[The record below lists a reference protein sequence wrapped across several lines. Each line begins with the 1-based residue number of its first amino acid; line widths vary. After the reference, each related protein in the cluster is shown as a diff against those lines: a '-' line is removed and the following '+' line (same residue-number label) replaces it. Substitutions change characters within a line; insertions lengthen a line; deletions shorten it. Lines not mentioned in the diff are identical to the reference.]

1 MPAAAVIPGPIVYIE
16 FVAVKKFVV
25 GSGRPSGRR
34 HSLCDWRATL
44 RKLECSKQAVVCI
57 NQHRIALCRW
67 LAGCCHGMVNR
78 SRRGRKNFGVRGEI
92 LGFPND

>member
-25 GSGRPSGRR
+25 ESGRPSGRR
-34 HSLCDWRATL
+34 LRFSGWRATL
-44 RKLECSKQAVVCI
+44 RKLECSKQAYVCI

-67 LAGCCHGMVNR
+67 LAGCCHGMVYR
-78 SRRGRKNFGVRGEI
+78 SRRGRKNFRVRGEI
-92 LGFPND
+92 LGSLKD

>member
-34 HSLCDWRATL
+34 LSLL
-44 RKLECSKQAVVCI
+44 R
-57 NQHRIALCRW
+57 
-67 LAGCCHGMVNR
+67 LAGYFEETRVLKTG
-78 SRRGRKNFGVRGEI
+78 GRLYKSA
-92 LGFPND
+92 

>member
-34 HSLCDWRATL
+34 LTLCVWRATL

-78 SRRGRKNFGVRGEI
+78 SRRGRKNSGVRGEI
-92 LGFPND
+92 LGFPDD